1 MWGGR
6 FSGTIDER
14 MARFNNS
21 YPFDWRMWDEDIRG
35 SQAWARQLAAAGV
48 ISDAELQGLLDG
60 LEAVRGEFAAGA
72 FQALPTDEDIH
83 SAVERRLGE
92 LAGAVAGKLHTGRS
106 RNDQVATDVRLWTLG
121 AIGRADA
128 AIRELQSALLAQAE
142 AAGDTLMP
150 GYTHLQ
156 RAQPILLAHW
166 LLSHFWPLERDRAR
180 LADCA
185 RRVAVLPLGAGALAG
200 TPLRVDRAALAGE
213 LGMRET
219 SPNSLD
225 AVGDRDFAAEFLFD
239 AAMLG
244 VHLSRLAEDVILY
257 STAEFGFVTLD
268 DAYSTGSSL
277 MPQKKNPDSFELL
290 RGKSGRLIGDLVGL
304 LTVLKGLPSAYDKD
318 LQEDK
323 EPLFDAADTLE
334 LALPVAAGA
343 IATARFNAER
353 MRAALD
359 DSMLA
364 TDVADYLVERGVA
377 FREAHK
383 AVGAL
388 VRAAE
393 TRGVTL
399 SALPFGA
406 FREIS
411 AAFDEDVLDWFDFA
425 RSAAARRV
433 AGATA
438 PAAVREQI
446 EQARMAL
453 KMTR

>member
-35 SQAWARQLAAAGV
+35 SRAWARQIQRAGV
-48 ISDAELQGLLDG
+48 LTGGELADLERG
-60 LEAVRGEFAAGA
+60 LEAVRAEFAAGTFA
-72 FQALPTDEDIH
+72 ASPADEDIH

-92 LAGAVAGKLHTGRS
+92 LVGAVAGKLHAGRS

-121 AIGRADA
+121 AIARVDA
-128 AIRELQSALLAQAE
+128 ALRELQAALLARAE
-142 AAGDTLMP
+142 AAGGALMP
-150 GYTHLQ
+150 GYTHMQ

-166 LLSHFWPLERDRAR
+166 LLSHFWPLQRDRER
-180 LADCA
+180 LAGCRTRA
-185 RRVAVLPLGAGALAG
+185 AVLPLGSAALAG
-200 TPLRVDRAALAGE
+200 TPLAIDRAALAAD
-213 LGMRET
+213 LGFAAV
-219 SPNSLD
+219 SPNSVD
-225 AVGDRDFAAEFLFD
+225 AVSDRDFVAEFLFC
-239 AAMLG
+239 AALVG
-244 VHLSRLAEDVILY
+244 VHLSRLAEDVIIY
-257 STAEFGFVTLD
+257 STSEFGFMTLD
-268 DAYSTGSSL
+268 DAYATGSSI

-290 RGKSGRLIGDLVGL
+290 RGKSGRLVGDLMAL
-304 LTVLKGLPSAYDKD
+304 LTVLKGLPAAYDKD

-323 EPLFDAADTLE
+323 QPLFDAADTLE

-343 IATARFNAER
+343 IATARFHTER

-359 DSMLA
+359 DAMLA
-364 TDVADYLVERGVA
+364 TDVADYLVERGVP

-388 VRAAE
+388 VREAE
-393 TRGVTL
+393 SRGATL
-399 SALPFGA
+399 SALPLDIFQAIHPAFGA
-406 FREIS
+406 DVHTV
-411 AAFDEDVLDWFDFA
+411 FDPA

-438 PAAVREQI
+438 PEAVREQI
-446 EQARMAL
+446 EKAQACL
-453 KMTR
+453 

>member
-21 YPFDWRMWDEDIRG
+21 YPFDCRMWDEDIRG
-35 SQAWARQLAAAGV
+35 SQAWARQIHAAGV
-48 ISDAELQGLLDG
+48 ITAAELAELTEGLA
-60 LEAVRGEFAAGA
+60 AVRAEFAAGSFA
-72 FQALPTDEDIH
+72 ALPADEDIH

-106 RNDQVATDVRLWTLG
+106 RNDQVTTDVRLWTLG
-121 AIGRADA
+121 AIARSDA
-128 AIRELQSALLAQAE
+128 ALRELQAALLAQAE
-142 AAGDTLMP
+142 SAGAALMP

-166 LLSHFWPLERDRAR
+166 LLAHFWPLQRDRER
-180 LADCA
+180 LAGCA
-185 RRVAVLPLGAGALAG
+185 ARAAVLPLGSSALAG
-200 TPLRVDRAALAGE
+200 TPLAIDRAALAAD
-213 LGMRET
+213 LGFANV

-225 AVGDRDFAAEFLFD
+225 AVSDRDFVAEFLFC
-239 AAMLG
+239 AALIG
-244 VHLSRLAEDVILY
+244 VHLSRLAEDMVLY

-290 RGKSGRLIGDLVGL
+290 RGKSGRLVGDLVTL
-304 LTVLKGLPSAYDKD
+304 LMVLKGLPSTYDKD

-343 IATARFNAER
+343 IATARFDHER

-359 DSMLA
+359 DGMLA
-364 TDVADYLVERGVA
+364 TDVADYLVARGVP
-377 FREAHK
+377 FREAHHV
-383 AVGAL
+383 VGAL

-393 TRGVTL
+393 ARGITL
-399 SALPFGA
+399 SALPFDTYHA
-406 FREIS
+406 IHP
-411 AAFDEDVLDWFDFA
+411 AFDEDTLDVFDFA
-425 RSAAARRV
+425 RSAAARSV
-433 AGATA
+433 PGGTA
-438 PAAVREQI
+438 PAAVQAQI
-446 EQARMAL
+446 EQARAAV
-453 KMTR
+453 TG